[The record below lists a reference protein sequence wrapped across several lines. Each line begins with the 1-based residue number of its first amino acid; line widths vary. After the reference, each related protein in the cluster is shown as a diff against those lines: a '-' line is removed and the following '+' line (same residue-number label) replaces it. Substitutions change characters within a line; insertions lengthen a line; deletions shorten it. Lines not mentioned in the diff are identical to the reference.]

1 MSKLLPFWIK
11 VIRLTIPIY
20 IVGYLMFGVLLFT
33 YINNTIK
40 SDASKELYL
49 VALDKKN
56 SLYTFLQNAEH
67 DVAILA
73 NSINV
78 PIKESSFDTINNLLL
93 AKNLQKNSFYG
104 DVFICKGDIL
114 VLIKLDGVSL
124 SYTYS
129 KQSIKSE
136 IVNGKPSLT
145 ILFNDEKR
153 SSVKSI
159 VVKSPF
165 RNKDYGYIG
174 VDIPYQNI
182 TRAITTK
189 SDSINHISTKIISAS
204 DAQISNNYKSKIII
218 HSPLEI
224 DGIQLHIILEQDLSE
239 SSFYIK
245 NIGYRIILI
254 GLTILIISLIAYVV
268 LIKKATNPLDLL
280 KNEIESA
287 ELNTTNTNKTYN
299 GNDIVGWL
307 NNTYNKLIMQV
318 KHTAIQ
324 LDERDE
330 RLKHFYLATTDGIYI
345 HHQGTPLIFN
355 PALRNLTGYNEQ
367 DLQKLRPNDFLI
379 IDEEVLQ
386 AAKEQRFSLFEAG
399 LRTKQGEKLQVE
411 VQMNEIVF
419 RGQKAE
425 SLVIRDITH
434 RKSIEQ
440 ELQQERK
447 RQVKSVIDGQEK
459 ERQRLS
465 RELHDG
471 LGQNL
476 VAIKLKLESISAEQ
490 AGALDGTL
498 NQVKHMLSHTID
510 EIRRISNNL
519 MPAALKEFSLA
530 VVLRNLCTEIES
542 NSGISIGL
550 TIGVLPESLDQVLKT
565 YVYRIV
571 QEALTNTVKHS
582 GANKVL
588 VSVFSD
594 FSNLHLQ
601 IEDNGVGFNSSKLS
615 NSGNGLYNMKER
627 SMLLGGKINIIS
639 SKGKGVKI
647 VAEFPLNQ
655 SKAQQYD

>member
-20 IVGYLMFGVLLFT
+20 IAGYVAFGILLFT
-33 YINNTIK
+33 YISSTIK
-40 SDASKELYL
+40 SDASNKLDL
-49 VALDKKN
+49 VLIDKKN
-56 SLYTFLQNAEH
+56 QLNGLLLNAKQ
-67 DVAILA
+67 DVDILA
-73 NSINV
+73 KSINV
-78 PIKESSFDTINNLLL
+78 SNQNNSFDTLLL
-93 AKNLQKNSFYG
+93 TSTLQKNTFYD
-104 DVFICKGDIL
+104 DVFICNGENLI
-114 VLIKLDGVSL
+114 LIKLYGAGL

-129 KQSIKSE
+129 KQNIKSDIAKDE
-136 IVNGKPSLT
+136 PYLSL
-145 ILFNDEKR
+145 I
-153 SSVKSI
+153 SSGAEKSI
-159 VVKSPF
+159 IATSPLPSHG
-165 RNKDYGYIG
+165 NKLIG
-174 VDIPYQNI
+174 INIPLQNVA
-182 TRAITTK
+182 RAITAQ
-189 SDSINHISTKIISAS
+189 SDSINHISTNIISAS
-204 DAQISNNYKSKIII
+204 DAQITNNDNNITIAHI
-218 HSPLEI
+218 PLEI
-224 DGIQLHIILEQDLSE
+224 DGIRLNIILEQNLSKSTYNIE
-239 SSFYIK
+239 G
-245 NIGYRIILI
+245 IGYRIILI

-268 LIKKATNPLDLL
+268 LIKKATNPLELL
-280 KNEIESA
+280 KSEIESA

-307 NNTYNKLIMQV
+307 NNTYNKLIMQI
-318 KHTAIQ
+318 KHTTNQ

-367 DLQKLRPNDFLI
+367 ELQKLRPNDFLI

-386 AAKEQRFSLFEAG
+386 AAQEQRFSLFEAE
-399 LRTKQGEKLQVE
+399 LKTKQGDKLQVE
-411 VQMNEIVF
+411 VQMNEVVF

-490 AGALDGTL
+490 AGSLDGTL
-498 NQVKHMLSHTID
+498 NQVKHMFSHTID

-565 YVYRIV
+565 YIYRIV

-588 VSVFSD
+588 ISIFSD

-601 IEDNGVGFNSSKLS
+601 IEDNGVGFNTSKQS
-615 NSGNGLYNMKER
+615 DSGNGLYNMKER
-627 SMLLGGKINIIS
+627 TMLLGGKINIIS

-655 SKAQQYD
+655 SKAQHYD

>member
-11 VIRLTIPIY
+11 VIRLTIPIC
-20 IVGYLMFGVLLFT
+20 IVGYIVFGTLIFV
-33 YINNTIK
+33 YISSNRK
-40 SDASKELYL
+40 SDASNKLNL
-49 VALDKKN
+49 VLVDKKN
-56 SLYTFLQNAEH
+56 QLNGILQNAKQ
-67 DVAILA
+67 DVYILA
-73 NSINV
+73 NSIAKSSQNN
-78 PIKESSFDTINNLLL
+78 SFDTLLL
-93 AKNLQKNSFYG
+93 TSTLQKNTFYG
-104 DVFICKGDIL
+104 DIFIHDGENQI
-114 VLIKLDGVSL
+114 LIKLDGAVL
-124 SYTYS
+124 SYTYT
-129 KQSIKSE
+129 KQPIKSDIAKNE
-136 IVNGKPSLT
+136 PSLS
-145 ILFNDEKR
+145 LAFSGVKK
-153 SSVKSI
+153 SSAKSI
-159 VVKSPF
+159 VATTSLQNNS
-165 RNKDYGYIG
+165 NKLIG
-174 VDIPYQNI
+174 IDIPLQNI
-182 TRAITTK
+182 ARAITAK
-189 SDSINHISTKIISAS
+189 SDSINSISTKIIIADEIQVSNS
-204 DAQISNNYKSKIII
+204 DRSIIVA
-218 HSPLEI
+218 HSQVEI
-224 DGIQLHIILEQDLSE
+224 DGAQLKIILEQDLSK
-239 SSFYIK
+239 SSLDTK

-280 KNEIESA
+280 KSEIESA
-287 ELNTTNTNKTYN
+287 ELNTTNPNKTYN

-307 NNTYNKLIMQV
+307 NNTYNKLIMQI
-318 KHTAIQ
+318 KHTTSQ

-367 DLQKLRPNDFLI
+367 ELQKLRPNDFLI

-386 AAKEQRFSLFEAG
+386 AAQEQRFSLFEAE
-399 LRTKQGEKLQVE
+399 LKTKQGEKLQVE

-490 AGALDGTL
+490 AGSLDGTL
-498 NQVKHMLSHTID
+498 NQVKHMFSHTID

-550 TIGVLPESLDQVLKT
+550 TIGVLPESLDQILKT
-565 YVYRIV
+565 YIYRIV
-571 QEALTNTVKHS
+571 QEALTNAVKHS

-588 VSVFSD
+588 ISIFSD

-601 IEDNGVGFNSSKLS
+601 IEDNGVGFNTTKQSD
-615 NSGNGLYNMKER
+615 SGNGLYNMKER
-627 SMLLGGKINIIS
+627 TMLLGGKINIIS

-655 SKAQQYD
+655 TKSQHYV

>member
-11 VIRLTIPIY
+11 VIRLTIPFY
-20 IVGYLMFGVLLFT
+20 IAGYVAFGILLFT
-33 YINNTIK
+33 YISSTIK
-40 SDASKELYL
+40 SDASKKLDL
-49 VALDKKN
+49 VLIDKKN
-56 SLYTFLQNAEH
+56 QLNSILLNAKQ
-67 DVAILA
+67 DVDILVK
-73 NSINV
+73 SINV
-78 PIKESSFDTINNLLL
+78 SNQNNSFDTLLL
-93 AKNLQKNSFYG
+93 TSTLQKNTFY
-104 DVFICKGDIL
+104 DNVFIYNGENLI
-114 VLIKLDGVSL
+114 LIKLDGAGL

-129 KQSIKSE
+129 KQNIKSD
-136 IVNGKPSLT
+136 IAKDGPYLSL
-145 ILFNDEKR
+145 ILSGAEKTP
-153 SSVKSI
+153 VKSI
-159 VVKSPF
+159 VATSPLLSHG
-165 RNKDYGYIG
+165 NKLIG
-174 VDIPYQNI
+174 INIPLQNVAS
-182 TRAITTK
+182 AITAK
-189 SDSINHISTKIISAS
+189 SDSINHISTKVFSAS
-204 DAQISNNYKSKIII
+204 DTQITNNDKNIII
-218 HSPLEI
+218 VHSPLEI
-224 DGIQLHIILEQDLSE
+224 DGIRLNIILEQDLSK
-239 SSFYIK
+239 STYNIDG
-245 NIGYRIILI
+245 IGYRIVLI

-268 LIKKATNPLDLL
+268 LIKKATNPLELL
-280 KNEIESA
+280 KSEIESA

-299 GNDIVGWL
+299 SNDIVGWL
-307 NNTYNKLIMQV
+307 NNTYNKLIMQI
-318 KHTAIQ
+318 KHTTNQ

-367 DLQKLRPNDFLI
+367 ELQKLRPNDFLI

-386 AAKEQRFSLFEAG
+386 AAQEQRFSLFEAE
-399 LRTKQGEKLQVE
+399 LKTKHGEKLQVE

-490 AGALDGTL
+490 AGSLDGTL
-498 NQVKHMLSHTID
+498 NQVKHMFSHTID

-550 TIGVLPESLDQVLKT
+550 TIGVLPESLDQILKT
-565 YVYRIV
+565 YTYRIV
-571 QEALTNTVKHS
+571 QEALTNSVKHS

-588 VSVFSD
+588 ISIFSD

-601 IEDNGVGFNSSKLS
+601 IEDNGVGFNTSKQS
-615 NSGNGLYNMKER
+615 DSGNGLYNMKER
-627 SMLLGGKINIIS
+627 TMLLGGKINIIS

-655 SKAQQYD
+655 SKAQHYD

>member
-1 MSKLLPFWIK
+1 ME
-11 VIRLTIPIY
+11 
-20 IVGYLMFGVLLFT
+20 
-33 YINNTIK
+33 K
-40 SDASKELYL
+40 SS
-49 VALDKKN
+49 
-56 SLYTFLQNAEH
+56 T
-67 DVAILA
+67 
-73 NSINV
+73 
-78 PIKESSFDTINNLLL
+78 
-93 AKNLQKNSFYG
+93 
-104 DVFICKGDIL
+104 
-114 VLIKLDGVSL
+114 
-124 SYTYS
+124 
-129 KQSIKSE
+129 
-136 IVNGKPSLT
+136 
-145 ILFNDEKR
+145 
-153 SSVKSI
+153 KSI
-159 VVKSPF
+159 VATTSLQNNG
-165 RNKDYGYIG
+165 NKLFGI
-174 VDIPYQNI
+174 DIPLQNI
-182 TRAITTK
+182 ARKITSK
-189 SDSINHISTKIISAS
+189 SDSINSISTKIISTVETQTKNS
-204 DAQISNNYKSKIII
+204 DKSIIVA
-218 HSPLEI
+218 HSQLEI
-224 DGIQLHIILEQDLSE
+224 DGEQLNIILEQDLSK
-239 SSFYIK
+239 SGLDIK

-254 GLTILIISLIAYVV
+254 GLTILIISLITYVV

-280 KNEIESA
+280 KSEIESA
-287 ELNTTNTNKTYN
+287 ELNTTNKTYN
-299 GNDIVGWL
+299 NNDVVGWL
-307 NNTYNKLIMQV
+307 NNTYNKLIMQI
-318 KHTAIQ
+318 KHTASQ

-345 HHQGTPLIFN
+345 HHQETPLIFN

-367 DLQKLRPNDFLI
+367 ELQKLRPNDFLI

-386 AAKEQRFSLFEAG
+386 AAKEQRFSLFEAE
-399 LRTKQGEKLQVE
+399 LKTKQGEKLQVE

-490 AGALDGTL
+490 VGSLDGTL
-498 NQVKHMLSHTID
+498 NQVKHMFSHTID

-519 MPAALKEFSLA
+519 MPAALKKFSLA

-565 YVYRIV
+565 YIYRIV
-571 QEALTNTVKHS
+571 QEALTNAVKHS

-588 VSVFSD
+588 ISVFSD

-601 IEDNGVGFNSSKLS
+601 IEDNGVGFNTTKQSD
-615 NSGNGLYNMKER
+615 SGNGLYNMKER
-627 SMLLGGKINIIS
+627 TMLLSGKINIIS

-647 VAEFPLNQ
+647 IAEFPLNQ
-655 SKAQQYD
+655 SKSQHYV

>member
-11 VIRLTIPIY
+11 VIRRTMPIY
-20 IVGYLMFGVLLFT
+20 IVGYLAFGFLLFT
-33 YINNTIK
+33 FINNTIK
-40 SDASKELYL
+40 SDATKDLNL
-49 VALDKKN
+49 IALDKKN
-56 SLYTFLQNAEH
+56 LLNSLLQNAKQ

-73 NSINV
+73 NIT
-78 PIKESSFDTINNLLL
+78 SSPTKKNAIDTLVL
-93 AKNLQKNSFYG
+93 ASTLQKNVFYG
-104 DVFICKGDIL
+104 DVFICNGDHLI
-114 VLIKLDGVSL
+114 LIKRDGAGL

-129 KQSIKSE
+129 KQTIKSTVAKDKSALA
-136 IVNGKPSLT
+136 IN
-145 ILFNDEKR
+145 FDDEKH

-159 VVKSPF
+159 VVTSLLQSKE
-165 RNKDYGYIG
+165 NNIIG
-174 VDIPYQNI
+174 IDIPIQNI
-182 TRAITTK
+182 VRAITTE
-189 SDSINHISTKIISAS
+189 SDSIKHISTKICTIGNETISTG
-204 DAQISNNYKSKIII
+204 KSEIIV
-218 HSPLEI
+218 SS
-224 DGIQLHIILEQDLSE
+224 IQTELGGTQLNITLEQDLSQ
-239 SSFYIK
+239 YPPALKAIR
-245 NIGYRIILI
+245 NRIII
-254 GLTILIISLIAYVV
+254 VGLTILIISLIAYSVFV
-268 LIKKATNPLDLL
+268 KKTTQPLELL
-280 KNEIESA
+280 RSEIESA
-287 ELNTTNTNKTYN
+287 ELNSSYSNNTYN
-299 GNDIVGWL
+299 SNDIVGWL

-318 KHTAIQ
+318 KHTASQ

-367 DLQKLRPNDFLI
+367 ELQKLRPQDFLI

-386 AAKEQRFSLFEAG
+386 AAQEQRFSLFEAE
-399 LRTKQGEKLQVE
+399 LRTKQAEKLQVE

-498 NQVKHMLSHTID
+498 NQVKNMFSHTID

-565 YVYRIV
+565 YIYRIV

-588 VSVFSD
+588 ISIFSD

-601 IEDNGVGFNSSKLS
+601 IEDNGVGFSTSKQS
-615 NSGNGLYNMKER
+615 DNGNGLYNMKER
-627 SMLLGGKINIIS
+627 TMLLGGKINIIS

-655 SKAQQYD
+655 SKSQHYV

>member
-1 MSKLLPFWIK
+1 
-11 VIRLTIPIY
+11 
-20 IVGYLMFGVLLFT
+20 MFGTLIFT
-33 YINNTIK
+33 YISSTIK
-40 SDASKELYL
+40 SDASTKLNL
-49 VALDKKN
+49 ILADKTN
-56 SLYTFLQNAEH
+56 QLNGILQNAKH
-67 DVAILA
+67 DVFILA
-73 NSINV
+73 NSFASSSQNN
-78 PIKESSFDTINNLLL
+78 SFDTLLL
-93 AKNLQKNSFYG
+93 TSTLLKNSFYG
-104 DVFICKGDIL
+104 DVFIHDGESLI
-114 VLIKLDGVSL
+114 LIKLDGAAL
-124 SYTYS
+124 SYTY
-129 KQSIKSE
+129 KRQS
-136 IVNGKPSLT
+136 VNSNIAKDELSLSLAFSG
-145 ILFNDEKR
+145 IGNEQA
-153 SSVKSI
+153 KSI
-159 VVKSPF
+159 VAATYL
-165 RNKDYGYIG
+165 RNNGNKLIG
-174 VDIPYQNI
+174 IDIPLQNI
-182 TRAITTK
+182 ARAITAK
-189 SDSINHISTKIISAS
+189 SDSLSSISTKIISA
-204 DAQISNNYKSKIII
+204 DDIQASNNDKNINVA
-218 HSPLEI
+218 HSQVEI
-224 DGIQLHIILEQDLSE
+224 DGARLNIVLEQNPSE

-245 NIGYRIILI
+245 KIGYRIILT
-254 GLTILIISLIAYVV
+254 GLTILIISLMAYVV
-268 LIKKATNPLDLL
+268 FIRRATKPLDLL
-280 KNEIESA
+280 KSEIESA
-287 ELNTTNTNKTYN
+287 ELNTPNTNKTYN

-307 NNTYNKLIMQV
+307 NSTYNKLIMQI
-318 KHTAIQ
+318 KHTASQ
-324 LDERDE
+324 LDEREE

-345 HHQGTPLIFN
+345 HHQGNPLVFN

-367 DLQKLRPNDFLI
+367 ELQKLRPSDFLT

-386 AAKEQRFSLFEAG
+386 AAQEQRFSLFEAE
-399 LRTKQGEKLQVE
+399 LKTKQGEKLQVE

-490 AGALDGTL
+490 AGSLNGTL
-498 NQVKHMLSHTID
+498 NQVKHMFSHTID

-565 YVYRIV
+565 YIYRIV

-588 VSVFSD
+588 ISIFSD

-601 IEDNGVGFNSSKLS
+601 IEDNGVGFNTSKQS
-615 NSGNGLYNMKER
+615 DNGNGLYNMKER
-627 SMLLGGKINIIS
+627 AMLLGGKINIIS

-647 VAEFPLNQ
+647 IAEFPLNQ
-655 SKAQQYD
+655 SKAQHYA

>member
-1 MSKLLPFWIK
+1 MNKPLPFWIK
-11 VIRLTIPIY
+11 ILQLTIPIY
-20 IVGYLMFGVLLFT
+20 IVGYTVFGTLLYA
-33 YINNTIK
+33 YINRSLK
-40 SDASKELYL
+40 SEASKQLDL
-49 VALDKKN
+49 VLIDKGNQLKT
-56 SLYTFLQNAEH
+56 LLQTAKH
-67 DVAILA
+67 DVFTLA

-78 PIKESSFDTINNLLL
+78 SNQNNSFDTLLL
-93 AKNLQKNSFYG
+93 TSILQKNTFYG
-104 DVFICKGDIL
+104 SVFICSEENLI
-114 VLIKLDGVSL
+114 LIKIDGASL
-124 SYTYS
+124 SYTYT
-129 KQSIKSE
+129 KQHFESDIAKDE
-136 IVNGKPSLT
+136 PSLSLT
-145 ILFNDEKR
+145 FGNAEKL
-153 SSVKSI
+153 SAKSI
-159 VVKSPF
+159 IVTSPLHSNG
-165 RNKDYGYIG
+165 NKLIG
-174 VDIPYQNI
+174 IDIPLQNI
-182 TRAITTK
+182 ARAITAK
-189 SDSINHISTKIISAS
+189 SDSINQVSTKLISTN
-204 DAQISNNYKSKIII
+204 DTPISNKNKNIIFA
-218 HSPLEI
+218 HSPIEI
-224 DGIQLHIILEQDLSE
+224 EGTTLNIALEQDLSR
-239 SSFYIK
+239 SSFDIK
-245 NIGYRIILI
+245 DIGQAIILV
-254 GLTILIISLIAYVV
+254 GFTILIISLIVYAV
-268 LIKKATNPLDLL
+268 LVKKATSPLDFL

-287 ELNTTNTNKTYN
+287 GINSTNNKTYN

-318 KHTAIQ
+318 KHTASQ
-324 LDERDE
+324 LEERDE

-367 DLQKLRPNDFLI
+367 ELQKLRPQDFLI

-386 AAKEQRFSLFEAG
+386 AAQEQRFSLFEAE
-399 LRTKQGEKLQVE
+399 LRTKQAEKLQVE

-476 VAIKLKLESISAEQ
+476 VAIKLKLESISTEQ

-498 NQVKHMLSHTID
+498 NQVKHMFSHTID

-565 YVYRIV
+565 YIYRIV

-582 GANKVL
+582 GANKAL
-588 VSVFSD
+588 ISVFSD
-594 FSNLHLQ
+594 FSNFHLQ
-601 IEDNGVGFNSSKLS
+601 IEDNGIGFNTSKQS
-615 NSGNGLYNMKER
+615 ESGNGLYNMKER
-627 SMLLGGKINIIS
+627 TMLLGGKINIIS

-655 SKAQQYD
+655 SKSQHYV